1 MDILKGL
8 LGLASILFL
17 SWLMSTNRKAINWKL
32 VASGILIQAILA
44 FLIFQVPFVRSLF
57 EWLANFF
64 VVVLDF
70 TRAGSEFLF
79 GGLLDTKSIGYLF
92 AFQVLPTVIFFSAL
106 TSLLYYLNIL
116 QKMVYVIAWIMQKT
130 MKLSGAESLS
140 AAANIFIGQTEAP
153 LVVKPYIPKMTRSEI
168 MCLMTGGMA
177 TIAGG
182 VLAAYV
188 GFLGGEDP
196 GQRTLFATH
205 LLTASIMSAP
215 AAVVLSKI
223 LVPETETVNEEMEIS
238 KEQIGKNALESITN
252 GTSDGLKLAVNVGA
266 MLLVFTA
273 FMAMFNYF
281 LQDVFGEWSGL
292 NTWVK
297 EQTHGRYQGF
307 NAQLILGYVFAPLS
321 WLLGVH
327 SDDVLLA
334 GQLLGEKTI
343 LNEFFAYTS
352 LGQMKAAGLL
362 VHEKSVL
369 IITYALCGFS
379 NFASIGIQIGG
390 ISSLA
395 PNQKSTLSSLGF
407 RALIAGTL
415 ACMLTAVLAGIF
427 L

>member
-1 MDILKGL
+1 MDILRGL
-8 LGLASILFL
+8 LGLSSILFL
-17 SWLMSTNRKAINWKL
+17 GWLMSSNRKAINWKL
-32 VASGILIQAILA
+32 VGIGILIQALLA
-44 FLIFQVPFVRSLF
+44 FLIFHVPFIRSIF

-70 TRAGSEFLF
+70 TKAGSTFLF
-79 GGLLDTKSIGYLF
+79 GGLLDTQSIGYLF

-106 TSLLYYLNIL
+106 TSLLYYLNVL
-116 QKMVYVIAWIMQKT
+116 QKMVYVIAWFMQKT

-188 GFLGGEDP
+188 GFLGGDDP
-196 GQRTLFATH
+196 AQRTLFATH

-215 AAVVLSKI
+215 AAVVLSKM
-223 LVPETETVNEEMEIS
+223 LVPETEPINEEMEIS

-252 GTSDGLKLAVNVGA
+252 GTTDGLKLAVNVGA

-292 NTWVK
+292 NSWIK
-297 EQTHGRYQGF
+297 DQTNGRYQGF

-327 SDDVLLA
+327 SDDILLA

-352 LGQMKAAGLL
+352 LGQMKSAGLL
-362 VHEKSVL
+362 LHEKSIL

-390 ISSLA
+390 ISSVA
-395 PNQKSTLSSLGF
+395 PNQKGTLSSLGF